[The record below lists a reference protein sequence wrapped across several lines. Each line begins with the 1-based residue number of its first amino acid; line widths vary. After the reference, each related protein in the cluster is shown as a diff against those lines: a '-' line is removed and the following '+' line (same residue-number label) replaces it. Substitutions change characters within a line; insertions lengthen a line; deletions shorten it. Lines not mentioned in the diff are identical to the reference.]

1 MSEYLQLIHLLED
14 IRPHDVDIHG
24 GKAVNLAKLAQLGF
38 LVPSS
43 LSISSKAFA
52 QMVESNQNFTDMLE
66 KADNSDDFEE
76 LLEISVDLQNEVENY
91 KIPEELASE
100 IAQCYDRLL
109 KTSKNI
115 EFGFA
120 VRSSATIEDRSDI
133 SFAGQ
138 AESFLCV
145 MDVSDILGS
154 VKKVWQSA
162 YSERAVI
169 YLKTKKIPLKQV
181 KMAVVVQEMMPVNIS
196 GVMFTANVVNNS
208 TDEMLIN
215 ATWGLGDSL
224 VSGKIVP
231 DTYILTKNP
240 LSVIQ
245 RNLGEKEFTSQ
256 LEKNQPALVKTPEH
270 KQSEYTLD
278 NQTLFTIAEI
288 GMKIESGM
296 ESPQDIEWCIRPDGG
311 LVILQSR
318 PITTL
323 SVPSSRE
330 VMSQE

>member
-1 MSEYLQLIHLLED
+1 LQLVHTLEE
-14 IRPHDVDIHG
+14 IQPKDVEIHG
-24 GKAVNLAKLAQLGF
+24 GKATNLAKLANLGF
-38 LVPSS
+38 RVPRSF
-43 LSISSKAFA
+43 SISSVAFT
-52 QMVESNQNFTDMLE
+52 QMVKNNQNLTDLIE

-76 LLEISVDLQNEVENY
+76 LLEISASLQEVVGKY
-91 KIPEELASE
+91 KVPGNLETE
-100 IAQCYDRLL
+100 ISQRFRQLQ
-109 KTSKNI
+109 KNI
-115 EFGFA
+115 DFGFA
-120 VRSSATIEDRSDI
+120 IRSSATIEDRSDI

-138 AESFLCV
+138 AESYLCI
-145 MDVSDILGS
+145 MDETGILKS

-169 YLKTKKIPLKQV
+169 YLKTKEIPLKQV
-181 KMAVVVQEMMPVNIS
+181 KMAVVVQEMVPVNIS

-208 TDEMLIN
+208 TEEMLIN
-215 ATWGLGDSL
+215 STWGLGDSL

-231 DTYILTKNP
+231 DTYILAKNP

-245 RNLGEKEFTSQ
+245 RELGGKEFTSQ
-256 LEKNQPALVKTPEH
+256 LETNQPALVTTPEH

-278 NQTLFTIAEI
+278 DETLFDIADV

-323 SVPSSRE
+323 SEPSSHE
-330 VMSQE
+330 VKSQEQL

>member
-1 MSEYLQLIHLLED
+1 LQLVYSLED
-14 IRPHDVDIHG
+14 IQPQDIEIHG
-24 GKAVNLAKLAQLGF
+24 GKATNLAKLAQLGF
-38 LVPSS
+38 HVPRS
-43 LSISSKAFA
+43 LSISSNAFA
-52 QMVESNQNFTDMLE
+52 QMIERNQKLADLLE
-66 KADNSDDFEE
+66 KADNSNDFEE
-76 LLEISVDLQNEVENY
+76 LLEISVSLQETVKNY
-91 KIPEELASE
+91 KIPENLESE
-100 IAQCYDRLL
+100 ISRSFDNLQ
-109 KTSKNI
+109 KEIENSK
-115 EFGFA
+115 FGFA

-138 AESFLCV
+138 AESYLCV
-145 MDVSDILGS
+145 MNETGILES
-154 VKKVWQSA
+154 VKKVWQSV

-169 YLKTKKIPLKQV
+169 YLKTKEIPLKQV
-181 KMAVVVQEMMPVNIS
+181 KMAVVIQEMMPVSIS
-196 GVMFTANVVNNS
+196 GVMFTANVVNNN

-256 LEKNQPALVKTPEH
+256 LEKDQPALVKTPEH

-278 NQTLFTIAEI
+278 DQTLFDIAEI

-296 ESPQDIEWCIRPDGG
+296 ESPQDIEWSTLPDGG

-323 SVPSSRE
+323 SVPSSHE
-330 VMSQE
+330 VKSLE

>member
-1 MSEYLQLIHLLED
+1 MSNHLKLIHFLDD
-14 IRPHDVDIHG
+14 IQPEEVEIHG
-24 GKAVNLAKLAQLGF
+24 GKAANLVRLSNLGF
-38 LVPSS
+38 LVPRSF
-43 LSISSKAFA
+43 SISSAAFT
-52 QMVESNQNFTDMLE
+52 QMLENNQNLIDLIE

-76 LLEISVDLQNEVENY
+76 LLEISVNLQKAVGNY
-91 KIPEELASE
+91 KIPEDLVSE
-100 IAQCYDRLL
+100 IKQSFSYLQ
-109 KTSKNI
+109 KNVESS

-120 VRSSATIEDRSDI
+120 VRSSATIEDRSDV

-138 AESFLCV
+138 AESYLCV
-145 MDVSDILGS
+145 MNEIDIIES

-169 YLKTKKIPLKQV
+169 YLQTKEIPLKQV

-240 LSVIQ
+240 LSVTQ
-245 RNLGEKEFTSQ
+245 RNLGEKKFTSQ
-256 LEKNQPALVKTPEH
+256 LETNQPVLVATPEH
-270 KQSEYTLD
+270 KQSEYTLND
-278 NQTLFTIAEI
+278 ETLFDIADV

-296 ESPQDIEWCIRPDGG
+296 ESPQDIEWCLRPDGG

-323 SVPSSRE
+323 SVPSSHE
-330 VMSQE
+330 VKSQE

>member
-1 MSEYLQLIHLLED
+1 MQLVHLLED
-14 IRPHDVDIHG
+14 IQSHDVEVHG
-24 GKAVNLAKLAQLGF
+24 GKATNLAKLAQLGF
-38 LVPSS
+38 LVPRS
-43 LSISSKAFA
+43 LSVSSNAFI
-52 QMVESNQNFTDMLE
+52 QMIESNQNIADMLE

-76 LLEISVDLQNEVENY
+76 LLEISVSLQEAVGNY
-91 KIPEELASE
+91 LIPEDLSSE
-100 IAQCYDRLL
+100 IVQSFNHLQ
-109 KTSKNI
+109 KNTENS

-120 VRSSATIEDRSDI
+120 VRSSATIEDRRDI

-138 AESFLCV
+138 AESYLCV
-145 MDVSDILGS
+145 MNEAGILES

-169 YLKTKKIPLKQV
+169 YLKTKDIPLKQV

-208 TDEMLIN
+208 TEEMLIN

-256 LEKNQPALVKTPEH
+256 LEMNQPSLTPTPQR

-278 NQTLFTIAEI
+278 DQTLFNIAEV

-323 SVPSSRE
+323 SVPSSHE
-330 VMSQE
+330 VKSQE